1 MSTYEYLNEAQL
13 IDSLKK
19 RDQAAFSYLY
29 DNYAAAL
36 YGVIIKIIGR
46 EEEANDLLQESFV
59 KIWKSIA
66 TYDDSKG
73 RLYTWMLNITRN
85 TAIDLLRSS
94 KFKKSRATDNLED
107 NTNHIKGN
115 LGNTIKVDNFGVKKI
130 VDALEEKYQKIIEL
144 SFFKGYTHEEIAQEL
159 SIPLGTVKTRSRSA
173 LIQLKNIMK

>member
-1 MSTYEYLNEAQL
+1 MSTYEFINETLL

-29 DNYAAAL
+29 DNYAGAL
-36 YGVIIKIIGR
+36 YGVIIKIIGK
-46 EEEANDLLQESFV
+46 EEEANDLLQEAFV
-59 KIWKSIA
+59 KIWKNIES
-66 TYDDSKG
+66 YDETKG

-94 KFKKSRATDNLED
+94 KFKQSRSTDNIED

-115 LGNTIKVDNFGVKKI
+115 LGNTIQIDNFGVKKI
-130 VDALEEKYQKIIEL
+130 VDALEKKYQQIIDL
-144 SFFKGYTHEEIAQEL
+144 SFFKGYTHEEIAKEL

>member
-1 MSTYEYLNEAQL
+1 MSTYEYFNEAQL
-13 IDSLKK
+13 IDSLKG
-19 RDQAAFSYLY
+19 RDQSAFSYLY

-46 EEEANDLLQESFV
+46 EEAANDLLQESFV
-59 KIWKSIA
+59 KIWKNIA
-66 TYDDSKG
+66 TYDESKG

-94 KFKKSRATDNLED
+94 KFKQSRSTDNIED
-107 NTNHIKGN
+107 NSNKIKGN
-115 LGNTIKVDNFGVKKI
+115 LGNTIKVDNFGVKQI
-130 VDALEEKYQKIIEL
+130 VDRLEEKYQKIIDL

-173 LIQLKNIMK
+173 LLQLKNIMK

>member
-1 MSTYEYLNEAQL
+1 MSTYEFINEALL

-29 DNYAAAL
+29 DNYAGAL
-36 YGVIIKIIGR
+36 YGVIIKVIGR

-59 KIWKSIA
+59 KIWKGIA
-66 TYDDSKG
+66 SYDENKG

-94 KFKKSRATDNLED
+94 KFKQSRSTDNLED

-115 LGNTIKVDNFGVKKI
+115 LSNTIQIDNFGVKKL
-130 VDALEEKYQKIIEL
+130 VAALEEKYKKIIEL
-144 SFFKGYTHEEIAQEL
+144 SFFKGYTQEEIAQEL
-159 SIPLGTVKTRSRSA
+159 NIPLGTVKTRSRSA